1 MNGPVDDFDDEGG
14 RPQGDDVRA
23 GEYVLGVLD
32 GFERRRVQRRIDD
45 EPAFARLVAE
55 WERRFAPWTL
65 RAGAVEPP
73 ARAWLGVRARLG
85 WSADAPDRVRAWNS
99 VGFWRGAAVVAL
111 AAGIAAFVVG
121 RIGVLPGR
129 VTPIGEPPAL
139 GPVTVLAADD
149 GSTGWLASID
159 VAHGTM
165 LMVPVPRPV
174 AADGR
179 VPELWLIP
187 PGQAPRSLGVVSN
200 EKPLVISVPPALLRQ
215 FAVGATLAITLEPAA
230 GIPHAAP
237 SGAIVAKGGI
247 RTI

>member
-1 MNGPVDDFDDEGG
+1 MNSPVGDFDDGG
-14 RPQGDDVRA
+14 HSHGDDMRA

-32 GFERRRVQRRIDD
+32 GFERRRVQRRIDV

-55 WERRFAPWTL
+55 WERRLAAWTL
-65 RAGAVEPP
+65 HAAAVEPP
-73 ARAWLGVRARLG
+73 AHVWPGVRARLG
-85 WSADAPDRVRAWNS
+85 WSADALGRVRAWNS

-111 AAGIAAFVVG
+111 AAGIAAFIVG
-121 RIGVLPGR
+121 RIG
-129 VTPIGEPPAL
+129 TPPAGVAPTSGPAAL

-159 VAHGTM
+159 VAKGTM
-165 LMVPVPRPV
+165 LVVPVPRPV
-174 AADGR
+174 ATDGR

-187 PGQAPRSLGVVSN
+187 PGQAPRSLGFVSN
-200 EKPLVISVPPALLRQ
+200 EKPLVISVPPTLLRQ
-215 FAVGATLAITLEPAA
+215 VAVGATLAISLELPSAM
-230 GIPHAAP
+230 PHAAP